1 MTTISIERLEK
12 AINDCRK
19 IHPPVDYVLGPDLRR
34 LAAIWGEM
42 IANKQ
47 TTLEVEAQTGKQ
59 LDVLRKWLG
68 AAAGQEPVAAQE
80 ASAGRV
86 CAMNTDNSDECEAC
100 Q

>member
-1 MTTISIERLEK
+1 MTSITIERLEK
-12 AINDCRK
+12 AINDCRR
-19 IHPPVDYVLGPDLRR
+19 IHPPVDYVLGPDLRK

-47 TTLEVEAQTGKQ
+47 TTLEVETQTGKR

-68 AAAGQEPVAAQE
+68 AAAGQEPVAAKD
-80 ASAGRV
+80 ADAGRA
-86 CAMNTDNSDECEAC
+86 CPMGTDDAGECEAC